1 MPAASNARHWASGQA
16 GRTHAEGEVP
26 GLHRGVELA
35 DRFTDGGVGEHLL
48 HLGVVREEPRD
59 VLVEVDIGGE
69 DRGGRT
75 RLDLGAVAL
84 EDVGQQPG
92 LRLRRA
98 HDGDPKRLGA
108 GSRLIL
114 GLAERLRAH
123 LDLVADAVG
132 PTAQQAELLMRID
145 APTRMSDLADQRVCD
160 PSSITGLVQR
170 LERDGFVS
178 RTVDPRDGRVRIVRL
193 TPKGRRARLRF
204 QDSVGD
210 GSAVAH
216 NAARATFD
224 VEVRERWSA

>member
-1 MPAASNARHWASGQA
+1 MFSWKSTSAARIAAAGPDSTWGRLPSKMWGSSRAFASGE
-16 GRTHAEGEVP
+16 RTMVTRSGWV
-26 GLHRGVELA
+26 L
-35 DRFTDGGVGEHLL
+35 GVG
-48 HLGVVREEPRD
+48 
-59 VLVEVDIGGE
+59 
-69 DRGGRT
+69 
-75 RLDLGAVAL
+75 
-84 EDVGQQPG
+84 
-92 LRLRRA
+92 
-98 HDGDPKRLGA
+98 
-108 GSRLIL
+108 LIL

-123 LDLVADAVG
+123 LDLAADAVG
-132 PTAQQAELLMRID
+132 LTAQQAELLMRID